1 MAKGIHLVSVDAA
14 TGNAVVQY
22 DGNTANNVTV
32 QGAYNGTD
40 TVIIPGWGTFKDRS
54 DGKIIFTGEAGLSGK
69 LDISIDSNV
78 SIVASQKSTLWKVD
92 FRASSSG
99 VKFSSSG
106 DIGNIYGGTGNDTI
120 IATDNTNISA
130 GAGNDFVEI
139 QKGSRNGVE
148 LGAGADTLKLTG
160 GEVNLSDY
168 NYYEGDVIEAFSD
181 MSLTFYSSKF
191 VVQPSS
197 QTSQNKYKLTADK
210 VAVQDNWYAARVN
223 RRGNNDTI
231 DFFSAVAG
239 SNATRDFSK
248 STVGTNINAKDAKSA
263 NITLGSGY
271 SGVAFSSGVD
281 TVKVGKSSQAGFI
294 EFGTDDIIAIDG
306 VKLSNLTCKDN
317 NSTDTILQYAAT
329 AITLHQYP
337 KQTTDNIININDGSQ
352 THKLAYAISKGKTL
366 AYTDYSNA
374 DWFYGN
380 TDGSTTLEV
389 GATTHLHDNSKY
401 KNITKISVA
410 DSANLDAPISLT
422 GAIGK
427 DNSIDATH
435 AKVGVATW
443 GFSSGNDSITLG
455 AGQDTVWFGAGDGT
469 DAISNFKYGTAK
481 DSDILYLKDTQ
492 SLKDIQP
499 VLNTNDSTADFTVG
513 KALAKVATNTVN
525 DSSDVAQIKLADEK
539 TYKVA
544 GNYNTKNS
552 VDINTDETDG
562 LDYYAFDKSQKQTVN
577 IKGSKDWIVHSLY
590 TDFYTTGATIGTID
604 AHEATGNVT
613 LAAAADIRGG
623 AGTSNIW
630 TYQANA
636 SASVAAGKG
645 TDIIW
650 FAENADKDVN
660 VTSFDADKDIVKFAT
675 AQSLKDIADNY
686 SFATVVN
693 KTNSGNSTDTAI
705 TGVNNTDSVLTLTG
719 VTDTTI
725 NLVDAN
731 DKAYKALV
739 NQSATNTGDFATDIN
754 IYAGMTTLNAGGS
767 VEGTVA
773 VRLGKESRGLSSD
786 TYFIDDT
793 VSEFDGSKSTA
804 TFWIAGNANKSNTI
818 IGGMTEN
825 YLYGGGASSDT
836 LGGSVLAKD
845 TFYFGTGDGVDEV
858 DRGLD
863 TKDTIALWNIA
874 DADIANVKVSV
885 DTEKNTVSVS
895 LTDSSTL
902 NITDANAVSALK
914 NGLTFTSASQTAYT
928 YDSES
933 KTLVKKA

>member
-1 MAKGIHLVSVDAA
+1 MAKEIKLVTVNAS
-14 TGNAVVQY
+14 TGDAVVQY
-22 DGNTANNVTV
+22 DGKTNVTV

-40 TVIIPGWGTFKDRS
+40 TVIIPGWGTFKART
-54 DGKIIFTGEAGLSGK
+54 DGKTNFTGEAGLSGELK
-69 LDISIDSNV
+69 IGIASDASIY
-78 SIVASQKSTLWKVD
+78 ASQKSILYHVD

-99 VKFSSSG
+99 VKYSGGGSSA
-106 DIGNIYGGTGNDTI
+106 DIYGGTGNDTI
-120 IATDNTNISA
+120 TVTGNAYVEA

-139 QKGSRNGVE
+139 KDGTTNSVS
-148 LGAGADTLKLTG
+148 LGAGADTLRITE
-160 GEVNLSDY
+160 GEVTVSDY
-168 NYYEGDVIEAFSD
+168 NYYEGDVIEASSD

-197 QTSQNKYKLTADK
+197 QTSQNNYKLTADK
-210 VAVQDNWYAARVN
+210 VAVQDNWYAARVK
-223 RRGNNDTI
+223 RGSNNTNEII

-239 SNATRDFSK
+239 SNAARDFSK
-248 STVGTNINAKDAKSA
+248 STVITSINAKDAKSV
-263 NITLGSGY
+263 NITLGSGG
-271 SGVAFSSGVD
+271 SGVVFSSGVD
-281 TVKVGKSSQAGFI
+281 TVKVGKSSADNHFA
-294 EFGTDDIIAIDG
+294 EFGKDDIIAIDG
-306 VKLSNLTCKDN
+306 IKLSNLKCEDD
-317 NSTDTILQYAAT
+317 NSTDAVLQYGST
-329 AITLHQYP
+329 AIILYQYP
-337 KQTTDNIININDGSQ
+337 KDNIININDGSQ
-352 THKLAYAISKGKTL
+352 THKLAYAMSKNKTL

-380 TDGSTTLEV
+380 ADGKTILEV

-401 KNITKISVA
+401 KDITNISVA
-410 DSANLDAPISLT
+410 ASANLDAPISLT

-427 DNSIDATH
+427 DNSIDATN

-443 GFSSGNDSITLG
+443 GFSSGSDSITLG

-469 DAISNFKYGTAK
+469 DSISDFKYGTAK

-590 TDFYTTGATIGTID
+590 TDFYTTGATIEAID
-604 AHEATGNVT
+604 ANKATGNVT
-613 LAAAADIRGG
+613 LAAAASIKGG

-630 TYQANA
+630 TYQANT

-675 AQSLKDIADNY
+675 AQSLKDIAGNY

-767 VEGTVA
+767 VEGTVSL
-773 VRLGKESRGLSSD
+773 RLGKESRGLSSD
-786 TYFIDDT
+786 TYYIDDT
-793 VSEFDGSKSTA
+793 VTKFDGSKSTA
-804 TFWIAGNANKSNTI
+804 TFWIAGNANKGNEI
-818 IGGMTEN
+818 IGGLTEN
-825 YLYGGGASSDT
+825 YLSGGGASSDV
-836 LGGSVLAKD
+836 LHGSIVAKD
-845 TFYFGTGDGVDEV
+845 TFYFGTGDGVDEIAS
-858 DRGLD
+858 GLD
-863 TKDTIALWNIA
+863 KSDTIALWNIA
-874 DADIANVKVSV
+874 DADIANVKVTM
-885 DTEKNTVSVS
+885 DTDGTANIH
-895 LTDSSTL
+895 LADSSTL
-902 NITDANAVSALK
+902 KLTDTNSVSALR
-914 NGLTFTSASQTAYT
+914 NGLTFTSASQAAYT